1 MAGLLLHKIS
11 FCNNINESWKGQEPF
26 DFIHKK
32 KSNKWTKKTYKQVDI
47 QKYGAYKREN
57 EEGKGDIW
65 WQKET
70 WVVNIDWGVPMMYY
84 KVIYLKHI
92 IFLTNMPKVFNLKT
106 NSELKIVWKTAY
118 NEY

>member
-1 MAGLLLHKIS
+1 M
-11 FCNNINESWKGQEPF
+11 
-26 DFIHKK
+26 
-32 KSNKWTKKTYKQVDI
+32 
-47 QKYGAYKREN
+47 
-57 EEGKGDIW
+57 
-65 WQKET
+65 
-70 WVVNIDWGVPMMYY
+70 VNIDWGVPMMYY